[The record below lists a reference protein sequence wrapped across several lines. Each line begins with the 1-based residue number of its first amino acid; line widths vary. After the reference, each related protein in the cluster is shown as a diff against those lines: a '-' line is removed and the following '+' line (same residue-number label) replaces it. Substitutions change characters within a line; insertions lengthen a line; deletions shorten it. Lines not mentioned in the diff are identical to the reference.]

1 MRCAPRWQSLAFRH
15 RHSPNTAV
23 AGMAEVVAAVL
34 TEAAVEASTAEA
46 VAGGSTV
53 AAVVVLPGVPAER
66 HRVRFQG
73 RELVGIA
80 PTARGRTV

>member
-1 MRCAPRWQSLAFRH
+1 
-15 RHSPNTAV
+15 
-23 AGMAEVVAAVL
+23 MAEVVAAVL
-34 TEAAVEASTAEA
+34 TEAAVEASTVVAAE
-46 VAGGSTV
+46 AGGSTV